1 MFLTVLAV
9 TTALST
15 SYAPPAPAT
24 PFIEAVSKA
33 VLVDCQVTG
42 ANLTDCRAVNAE
54 GVHAVE
60 AVKLATQVEVPEGF
74 ALANPGRILIKMTV
88 NP

>member
-9 TTALST
+9 TTALSS
-15 SYAPPAPAT
+15 SYAPPAPAA
-24 PFIEAVSKA
+24 PFVETLSQA

-42 ANLTDCRAVNAE
+42 ANLTDCKAVDAE
-54 GVHAVE
+54 GVQAIE
-60 AVKLATQVEVPEGF
+60 AVKLASQVEVPESF

>member
-9 TTALST
+9 TTALSN
-15 SYAPPAPAT
+15 SYAPPAPVT
-24 PFIEAVSKA
+24 PFAETVSQA

-42 ANLTDCRAVNAE
+42 ANLTDCKAVDAE
-54 GVHAVE
+54 GVKALE
-60 AVKLATQVEVPEGF
+60 AVKLASQVEVPESF

>member
-9 TTALST
+9 TTALSN
-15 SYAPPAPAT
+15 SYAPAAPAT
-24 PFIEAVSKA
+24 PFVETVSQA

-42 ANLTDCRAVNAE
+42 ANLTDCKAVDAE
-54 GVHAVE
+54 GVQALE
-60 AVKLATQVEVPEGF
+60 AVKLASQVEVPESF

>member
-1 MFLTVLAV
+1 MFLIVLAANA
-9 TTALST
+9 ALSG
-15 SYAPPAPAT
+15 SHSSAPQT
-24 PFIEAVSKA
+24 RSVVEAVAQA

-42 ANLTDCRAVNAE
+42 ASLTDCKAVDA
-54 GVHAVE
+54 GGTKAAAAVE
-60 AVKLATQVEVPEGF
+60 LASQVEVPEAF